1 MKTNLRLLLAL
12 SLSLGTIGQSYAQ
25 SKKAKTSAD
34 ATSATNGKTVSVTQ
48 GGVGRWAG
56 NCARCSFGQKAWL
69 AVNGTCYYPVDM
81 EMKPGTYTI
90 SRRTT
95 GGKLESAKLIVTE
108 KSFKEENFN
117 DFPKKEYVNVSAQN
131 LARNRKELALVLP
144 LLSANRDELPP
155 VFDLPVGKPAEPLPQ
170 SEGNFGSFRTFDGQ
184 ERDRHTGTD
193 FPVTAGKPV
202 RSLANG
208 RVLLAANH
216 FFSGNSIYIDH
227 GNGLISEY
235 FHLKT
240 IGVKDNETVKKGQK
254 IGEVG
259 QTGRTT
265 GPHLHLGVRWHGA
278 RINPGLLLIDPAE
291 LPDVAGETTSVSNN

>member
-1 MKTNLRLLLAL
+1 MKTNLRLLLACTFCL
-12 SLSLGTIGQSYAQ
+12 FVIAQGYAQQKKKKSYA
-25 SKKAKTSAD
+25 S
-34 ATSATNGKTVSVTQ
+34 ATSATSGKTVSVAQ

-56 NCARCSFGQKAWL
+56 NCARCSFGKKAWL

-81 EMKPGTYTI
+81 EMKPGPYAI

-95 GGKLESAKLIVTE
+95 GGKLESAQLTVTE
-108 KSFKEENFN
+108 KEFKDEDFKN
-117 DFPKKEYVNVSAQN
+117 FPKKEYVDVSAQN

-144 LLSANRDELPP
+144 LLSASREERPP
-155 VFDLPVGKPAEPLPQ
+155 VFDLPVGKPATPLPP
-170 SEGNFGSFRTFDGQ
+170 SEGNFGSFRTFNGQ

-193 FPVTAGKPV
+193 FPVTAGKSV
-202 RSLANG
+202 QSVANG

-216 FFSGNSIYIDH
+216 FFSGNSVYIDH

-265 GPHLHLGVRWHGA
+265 GPHLHVGIRWHGA
-278 RINPGLLLIDPAE
+278 RINPSLLLIDPAQ
-291 LPDVAGETTSVSNN
+291 LPDITGGTATALSN